1 MAGRPTVLN
10 GQVYRKLLE
19 ALRGGAFDWVAAEA
33 AGIHRTTFYNWMARG
48 EQGQKTWAV
57 FARSVMQ
64 ARAQARLR
72 AEGWVMEQDPLS
84 WLRLGPGRE
93 RRGQPGWT
101 EAAKAQVD
109 MPPEEL
115 AGAVDPGLEAQ
126 MERVL
131 QEIGLEED
139 GDE

>member
-1 MAGRPTVLN
+1 MAGRPTKLNDQVL
-10 GQVYRKLLE
+10 GTVLE

-33 AGIHRTTFYNWMARG
+33 AGIHRSTFYEWMARG
-48 EQGQKTWAV
+48 EKGERTWAV
-57 FARSVMQ
+57 FAREVLR
-64 ARAQARLR
+64 ARAQARWR
-72 AEGWVMEQDPLS
+72 AEGRVLEQDPLS

-93 RRGQPGWT
+93 RRGRPGWT

-109 MPPEEL
+109 MSPEEV
-115 AGAVDPGLEAQ
+115 AGQADPELEAQ

-131 QEIGLEED
+131 EKLVREEA

>member
-1 MAGRPTVLN
+1 MGRPTVLN
-10 GQVYRKLLE
+10 EQVYRKLLE

-33 AGIHRTTFYNWMARG
+33 AGIHRSTFYNWLARG
-48 EQGQKTWAV
+48 EQGEQTWAG
-57 FARSVMQ
+57 FAREVLR

-72 AEGWVMEQDPLS
+72 AEGRLLEQDPLN

-93 RRGQPGWT
+93 RRGRPGWT

-109 MPPEEL
+109 LSPEEV
-115 AGAVDPGLEAQ
+115 AGQVDPELEAQ
-126 MERVL
+126 MKEVLEGIER
-131 QEIGLEED
+131 EEA